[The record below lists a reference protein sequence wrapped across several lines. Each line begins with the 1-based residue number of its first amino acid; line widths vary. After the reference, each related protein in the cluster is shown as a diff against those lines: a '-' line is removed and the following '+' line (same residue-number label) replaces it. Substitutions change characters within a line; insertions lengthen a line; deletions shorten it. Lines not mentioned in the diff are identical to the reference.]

1 MTDTPDPL
9 PPSSERG
16 GPTAPTGRAADPGVA
31 SRAAGPAAAGTPAA
45 GDPMPSGTA
54 TRAPLAWL
62 LAGAAI
68 ALASVAAALA
78 WQSQGRLQRLE
89 AELVRRQQAGS
100 ESIAEAVTLARQ
112 SHEQS
117 REALAK
123 TTLLEL
129 RVAEI
134 GAARQQVDELLQSIT
149 RSGDEAV
156 LAELEAGL
164 RMAMHQTAISGSAD
178 ALLLSLRH
186 AEERLAAVTSP
197 LLVRVRRAVAADL
210 ERARA
215 SAAPDPAML
224 AGRLEEALRSVETL
238 PLLAEPDVAAAP
250 TSAPKASGPRRDEA
264 RRPPAAAAGTS
275 APTGVAAGEGQ
286 PSDAA
291 PLPAWHRGAQALWE
305 GVRDETLGLVRL
317 RRIDAPEAALL
328 APEQADYLRRH
339 LELRLLG
346 ARVAVLARRHEA
358 AQADLAAARALL
370 DRYFDRRARPVQAV
384 AETLRQVVAQ
394 ARPAALPRPE
404 ATLAAIAT
412 ASGR

>member
-1 MTDTPDPL
+1 M
-9 PPSSERG
+9 
-16 GPTAPTGRAADPGVA
+16 
-31 SRAAGPAAAGTPAA
+31 AAGAPAA
-45 GDPMPSGTA
+45 GGPMPAGSA
-54 TRAPLAWL
+54 ARVPLAWL
-62 LAGAAI
+62 LAAVAI
-68 ALASVAAALA
+68 ALAVVAAALA
-78 WQSQGRLQRLE
+78 WQSQGRLHRLE

-100 ESIAEAVTLARQ
+100 ESIAEAVTFARQ
-112 SHEQS
+112 AQEQS

-134 GAARQQVDELLQSIT
+134 GAARQQLDELLQSIT

-210 ERARA
+210 ERARS
-215 SAAPDPAML
+215 SAAPDPATL
-224 AGRLEEALRSVETL
+224 AGRLEEALRSVQTL
-238 PLLAEPDVAAAP
+238 PLLAEPAVAAASTRP
-250 TSAPKASGPRRDEA
+250 AKASAPRREDA
-264 RRPPAAAAGTS
+264 RPPPAAAARTS
-275 APTGVAAGEGQ
+275 APKVVAADDG
-286 PSDAA
+286 PPTDAA
-291 PLPAWHRGAQALWE
+291 PLPAWRRGAQALWE

-328 APEQADYLRRH
+328 APEQAVYLRRH

-358 AQADLAAARALL
+358 AQADLEAARALL
-370 DRYFDRRARPVQAV
+370 DRYFDRRARPVQAL
-384 AETLRQVVAQ
+384 AETLRQVAAQ

-404 ATLAAIAT
+404 ATLAAIA
-412 ASGR
+412 AANGR